1 MNNKITVAL
10 RDRKVESEKIGKAT
24 ATVMKLY
31 GSRNFRQAAYREMIK
46 LFGQKEGLELYNI
59 IRPILPAAVP
69 VQKKASARKT
79 TAKTTAAPTGVET
92 PDSAAGEAVSDHST
106 D

>member
-10 RDRKVESEKIGKAT
+10 RDKKVESEKIGKAT

-31 GSRNFRQAAYREMIK
+31 GSKNFRQAAYREMIK

-59 IRPILPAAVP
+59 IRPLLPAAVSA
-69 VQKKASARKT
+69 QKKTASKRGSEAAAASA
-79 TAKTTAAPTGVET
+79 AKENT
-92 PDSAAGEAVSDHST
+92 PQANSSPSAVDSND
-106 D
+106 